1 MQLFAR
7 FLLAASVST
16 VPSAPAFQQPASGQ
30 AFTLMEL
37 QGPEKSGVRFMV
49 RVMEAKL
56 ATPKVSPQ
64 HGWSFEWLTAA
75 YARPNVET
83 PDYKLRFRVYS
94 QYRRSEGD
102 VAPWIARMLLRLW
115 DFNYQRLRRD
125 HGSRSHLGIV
135 DIYLCFGGKAGGE
148 QRFDQDVEA
157 GTARAVNTIYIYDV
171 RSYTQP
177 LEMARE
183 VAHEYG
189 HATLPAIG
197 PLTGAHEEWINGDLG
212 ERLYLYWLA
221 QEIRS
226 GNLGPE
232 DAMGATLAQLDEY
245 VQRRVTPGITR
256 IASRGPDRKA
266 LLDGGKAAVEA
277 FLDLAL
283 YAAAVLPEGVLRRSL
298 DLLNGTEPRRLEPA
312 IQLALE
318 ELGSWEPR
326 LATDRKQAGIWLPI
340 GKKGRVVG
348 GQVSRRSE
356 QWAFVRPSSGSIRVE
371 Y

>member
-1 MQLFAR
+1 MLK
-7 FLLAASVST
+7 
-16 VPSAPAFQQPASGQ
+16 VPTAPALQQPASGQ
-30 AFTLMEL
+30 AFRLMEL
-37 QGPEKSGVRFMV
+37 QGPEKAGVRFMV

-56 ATPKVSPQ
+56 TTPKVSPQ
-64 HGWSFEWLTAA
+64 HGWTFEWLTAA

-157 GTARAVNTIYIYDV
+157 GTSRAVNTIYIYDV

-221 QEIRS
+221 EETRR

-232 DAMGATLAQLDEY
+232 DAMGATPAQLDEY
-245 VQRRVTPGITR
+245 VRKRVSPGVAR
-256 IASRGPDRKA
+256 VAANGPDRKA
-266 LLDGGKAAVEA
+266 IKGGAKAAVEA
-277 FLDLAL
+277 FLDLAM
-283 YAAAVLPEGVLRRSL
+283 YAAAVLPEGVLRRAL

-312 IQLALE
+312 ILLAVE
-318 ELGSWEPR
+318 ELGSWEPS
-326 LATDRKQAGIWLPI
+326 LPTGWQGDGIWLPI
-340 GKKGRVVG
+340 GRKGRVVG

-356 QWAFVRPSSGSIRVE
+356 QWAFVRTGPGSIRVE